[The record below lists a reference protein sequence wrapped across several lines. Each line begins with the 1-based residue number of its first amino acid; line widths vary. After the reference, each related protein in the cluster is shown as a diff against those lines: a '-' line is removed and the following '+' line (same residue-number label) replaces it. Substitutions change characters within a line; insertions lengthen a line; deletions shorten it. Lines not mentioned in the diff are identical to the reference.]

1 MSVWTKEQ
9 LSAIN
14 ARSTGIIVSA
24 AAGSGKTSVLVERL
38 LGILSDT
45 ENKLPADRLVVVTF
59 TNDAAA
65 QMKQRLSAALSE
77 KISCEPDNR
86 WLCHQ
91 QALLQTAKISTIHSF
106 CFDLIRENIRSL
118 DVSAGFR
125 ILDDAEETLLKR
137 KAAENL
143 FEKLYANMPADTE
156 ELAGFFSGSRRGDE
170 ELEEAVL
177 KIYEFLM
184 SIPFYE
190 DWLEDI
196 EKHYAKGF
204 DEKNDPLAKTYIKH
218 LAEVYIRILR
228 KAEYAG
234 DLYLKFFGSNSAVLD
249 AEKDRIKIIINNLGS
264 AKSWDDRVIH
274 PAQLKTPF
282 RFPKNSKNMNDDEK
296 AASERIKKLRERYK
310 KELDK
315 AENSIFK
322 LNDIIDDYKKH
333 EEILKKLRKVIGLFA
348 EEFAALKAEKN
359 ALGFSDA
366 EQLAIK
372 LLAVRNKD
380 GSIERTPLAK
390 ELSEYY
396 GMVMID
402 EFQDANNNQDL
413 IFKLLSKNGTAERGG
428 VNLFTVGDVKQSIY
442 SFRQANPKLFTNAL
456 AVSEPYTEEN
466 FSGTNAAILL
476 NKNFRSSGDVIDFV
490 NYVFG
495 LVMSSQVGEIDY
507 TGSEALV
514 QGLDYPEGDRVTEIM
529 VVPAAENSKTENAPV
544 NDSGDNDG
552 DNDDGIFNEEAR
564 AAAVRIK
571 SMLGVRTV
579 LDKGGQ
585 RPCEP
590 RDFCILVRSNKQAEA
605 YVEELNEAGIKA
617 YAEEPKG
624 YLESREIS
632 VLTSLLAVID
642 NPMRNI
648 PLTAALM
655 SPMFM
660 LTAEDMAVLADCKG
674 AGKKYFPVIKRILR
688 GETDIKSDSPLYI
701 KLEKFMSIFDKLRYC
716 AASQKLERLI
726 RTIYDSTD
734 FLSAVQVY
742 KDGSRKRANLRLL
755 LDVAE
760 SWEESSGGGLSGF
773 VRYIDMM
780 IKRGTDLKL
789 ASVVSSVDNVV
800 AVKTIHRSKGLEYP
814 FVFLCGTS
822 KKFNETDL
830 RSRIQIDPEY
840 GIGFKIQD
848 REKLKLYDSFPR
860 DVIREL
866 KKSGMK
872 SEEMR
877 LLYVAMT
884 RAREQL
890 FITVPDN
897 DNINKRIAY
906 LRQTV
911 IAENGVTPAAAA
923 GAGSML
929 DWIIMAL
936 LVHPDGMRFRESE
949 AVPLA
954 DSTAKI
960 KVYTASCGEKK
971 APSETEE
978 PEASLGEDS
987 KTVKVSE
994 EKVKSLLESFDFVY
1008 GSGLTDK
1015 SAKITVTEIAKSE
1028 EDGKLFLRRPDFAE
1042 AGGLTA
1048 AEKGTAMHTFMQY
1061 ADFDAA
1067 EKDPDA
1073 EAVRL
1078 ADNGLLSPEE
1088 CDSLNTGQISEFF
1101 RSELYARIKKSDT
1114 VRREQKFLI
1123 KKSDAALD
1131 DTRLMEYNDNS
1142 MLQGIADCMFE
1153 ENGEIVL
1160 IDYKTDRGVSEKTL
1174 ADRYDLQLKLYG
1186 AALCKIFGKPVKEA
1200 YLYSFSLGKAVRVF

>member
-1 MSVWTKEQ
+1 MSIWTKEQ
-9 LSAIN
+9 LDAIT
-14 ARSTGIIVSA
+14 ARGTGIIVSA

-65 QMKQRLSAALSE
+65 QMKQRLGAALSE
-77 KISCEPDNR
+77 RISREPDNL
-86 WLCHQ
+86 WLCRQ

-106 CFDLIRENIRSL
+106 CFDLIRENIQSL

-125 ILDDAEETLLKR
+125 ILDDTEETLLKR

-143 FEKLYANMPADTE
+143 FERLYAEKPEETE
-156 ELAGFFSGSRRGDE
+156 RLAGFFSGSRRGDE

-190 DWLEDI
+190 DWLEDT
-196 EKHYAKGF
+196 EKRYASGF
-204 DEKNDPLAKTYIKH
+204 DPTADPLAKAFVRR
-218 LAEVYIRILR
+218 LGEVYSRIL
-228 KAEYAG
+228 KQAEYAG
-234 DLYLKFFGSNSAVLD
+234 KLYADAFGKPSEAID
-249 AEKDRIKIIINNLGS
+249 AETDRIRLMIKNLRS
-264 AKSWDDRVIH
+264 EEREWDERVIQ
-274 PAQLKTPF
+274 PPPVKT
-282 RFPKNSKNMNDDEK
+282 RISFPRNMGDEEK
-296 AASERIKKLRERYK
+296 AVSERIKKLREKYK

-315 AENSIFK
+315 AGSGVFRLDEIR
-322 LNDIIDDYKKH
+322 DDYRVH
-333 EEILKKLRKVIGLFA
+333 SEILHGLREVISVFA
-348 EEFAALKAEKN
+348 EEFSALKAEKN

-372 LLAVRNKD
+372 LLAVRNAD
-380 GSIERTPLAK
+380 GGIERTPLAR

-396 GMVMID
+396 GMIMID

-413 IFKLLSKNGTAERGG
+413 IFKLLSKGGTAERGG

-456 AVSEPYTEEN
+456 AVSEPYTGED
-466 FSGTNAAILL
+466 FSGTNAAVLL
-476 NKNFRSSGDVIDFV
+476 NKNFRSSGDIIDFV

-495 LVMSSQVGEIDY
+495 LIMSRETGEIDY
-507 TGSEALV
+507 TDEEALV
-514 QGLDYPEGDRVTEIM
+514 RGLDYPEGDRTTEVLI
-529 VVPAAENSKTENAPV
+529 VPSAEKTDGE
-544 NDSGDNDG
+544 DG
-552 DNDDGIFNEEAR
+552 DNDGIFNEEAR
-564 AAAVRIK
+564 AAAYKIK

-579 LDKGGQ
+579 FGKDGE

-590 RDFCILVRSNKQAEA
+590 RDFCILLRNNKQAEA
-605 YVEELNEAGIKA
+605 YVKELNDAGIKA
-617 YAEEPKG
+617 YAEEPAG

-632 VLTSLLAVID
+632 TLTSLLAVID

-648 PLTAALM
+648 PLAAALM

-660 LTAEDMAVLADCKG
+660 LTAEDMAVLAEVKG
-674 AGKKYFPVIKRILR
+674 GDGLDEEKYFPAIKRVLE
-688 GETDIKSDSPLYI
+688 GGTEVETGSPLYL
-701 KLEKFMSIFDKLRYC
+701 KLERFMKLFDKLRYC
-716 AASQKLERLI
+716 AASQRLERFI
-726 RTIYDSTD
+726 RTVYDSTD

-742 KDGSRKRANLRLL
+742 KDGSQKRANLRLL

-760 SWEESSGGGLSGF
+760 SWEKSSGGGLSGF
-773 VRYIDMM
+773 VRYIEQM
-780 IKRGTDLKL
+780 KRRGTDLKR
-789 ASVVSSVDNVV
+789 ASIVSPADNVV
-800 AVKTIHRSKGLEYP
+800 SVKTIHKSKGLEYP

-822 KKFNETDL
+822 KQFNEEDL
-830 RSRIQIDPEY
+830 KRRIQIDPEY
-840 GIGFKIQD
+840 GIGFKIRD
-848 REKLKLYDSFPR
+848 RERLRLYDSFPQ
-860 DVIREL
+860 DVLREL
-866 KKSGMK
+866 NRAGMK

-897 DNINKRIAY
+897 DKIRKRTAA

-911 IAENGVTPAAAA
+911 IAGGGVTPAAAA

-929 DWIIMAL
+929 DWITMAL
-936 LVHPDGMRFRESE
+936 LVHPRGERFRENE
-949 AVPLA
+949 AVPIA
-954 DSTAKI
+954 KSKAKI
-960 KVYTASCGEKK
+960 KVYTAFCGT
-971 APSETEE
+971 ET
-978 PEASLGEDS
+978 ASEDS
-987 KTVKVSE
+987 KKAADSPDE
-994 EKVKSLLESFDFVY
+994 SKVKRLRESFDFVY

-1028 EDGKLFLRRPDFAE
+1028 ESGRLFLRRPEFAE

-1061 ADFDAA
+1061 ADFAAA
-1067 EKDPDA
+1067 EADPAA

-1078 ADNGLLSPEE
+1078 ADSGLLSTEE
-1088 CDSLNTGQISEFF
+1088 CDSLNLEQISVFF

-1153 ENGEIVL
+1153 EEGEIVL

-1174 ADRYDLQLKLYG
+1174 ADRYDLQLRLYG
-1186 AALCKIFGKPVKEA
+1186 AALCRIFGKHVKEA
-1200 YLYSFSLGKAVRVF
+1200 YLYSFSLGKAVKVF

>member
-14 ARSTGIIVSA
+14 ARGTGIIVSA

-77 KISCEPDNR
+77 KISRSPDNQ
-86 WLCHQ
+86 WLCRQ

-106 CFDLIRENIRSL
+106 CFDLIRENIQSL

-125 ILDDAEETLLKR
+125 ILDDAEEILLKR

-143 FEKLYANMPADTE
+143 FEKLYADMPNETE
-156 ELAGFFSGSRRGDE
+156 KLAGFFSGSRRGDE

-190 DWLEDI
+190 EWLEDI
-196 EKHYAKGF
+196 EKRYANGF
-204 DEKNDPLAKTYIKH
+204 DPKTDHLAKVYIKR
-218 LAEVYIRILR
+218 LAEVYVRILK

-234 DLYLKFFGSNSAVLD
+234 SLYSESFGSNSAAIE
-249 AEKDRIKIIINNLGS
+249 AETDRIKKIISNLGDVS
-264 AKSWDDRVIH
+264 KKWDERVV
-274 PAQLKTPF
+274 QTEQVKT
-282 RFPKNSKNMNDDEK
+282 RISFPRKMGDEEK
-296 AASERIKKLRERYK
+296 AVSERIKKLRERYK

-315 AENSIFK
+315 EGNSVFR
-322 LNDIIDDYKKH
+322 LDDIKDDYKKH
-333 EEILKKLRKVIGLFA
+333 TEILSSLRKVIGLFA

-359 ALGFSDA
+359 SLGFSDA

-396 GMVMID
+396 GMIMID

-456 AVSEPYTEEN
+456 AVSEPYTEN
-466 FSGTNAAILL
+466 GFSGTNAAILL
-476 NKNFRSSGDVIDFV
+476 NKNFRSSGEVIDFV

-495 LVMSSQVGEIDY
+495 LVMSSQVGEVDY
-507 TGSEALV
+507 TGNEALV
-514 QGLDYPEGDRVTEIM
+514 QGLEYPAGDRVTEIM
-529 VVPAAENSKTENAPV
+529 MVPAD
-544 NDSGDNDG
+544 DSGKSRTASGSDDG
-552 DNDDGIFNEEAR
+552 NNEGESDDDDGIFNEEAR

-579 LDKGGQ
+579 LDKGEA

-590 RDFCILVRSNKQAEA
+590 KDFCILVRSNKQAEA
-605 YVEELNEAGIKA
+605 YVEELNNAGIKA
-617 YAEEPKG
+617 YAEEPEG

-660 LTAEDMAVLADCKG
+660 LTAEDMAVLAGCKG
-674 AGKKYFPVIKRILR
+674 EDNKYFPAIKKVLH
-688 GETDIKSDSPLYI
+688 GETDIKCDSPLYL
-701 KLEKFMSIFDKLRYC
+701 KLEKFMKIFDKLRYC
-716 AASQKLERLI
+716 AASQKLERFI

-780 IKRGTDLKL
+780 IRRGTDLKL
-789 ASVVSSVDNVV
+789 ASVVSPADNVV
-800 AVKTIHRSKGLEYP
+800 AVKTIHRSKGLEFP

-822 KKFNETDL
+822 KRFNETDL

-848 REKLKLYDSFPR
+848 RENLKLYDSFPR

-866 KKSGMK
+866 KRSGMK

-890 FITVPDN
+890 FITIPDN
-897 DNINKRIAY
+897 EKIDKRIAA

-911 IAENGVTPAAAA
+911 IAEGGVTPAAAA

-936 LVHPDGMRFRESE
+936 LVHPNGTRFRERE

-954 DSTAKI
+954 ESTAKI
-960 KVYTASCGEKK
+960 KVYTASCGEKE
-971 APSETEE
+971 ASAETELSPSETDESS
-978 PEASLGEDS
+978 EA
-987 KTVKVSE
+987 VKVSG
-994 EKVKSLLESFDFVY
+994 EKVKRLLESFDFVY

-1028 EDGKLFLRRPDFAE
+1028 ESGKLFLRRPDFAE
-1042 AGGLTA
+1042 EGGLTA

-1067 EKDPDA
+1067 ETDPAA

-1078 ADNGLLSPEE
+1078 ADNGLLSTEE
-1088 CDSLNTGQISEFF
+1088 CDSLNMEQISAFF
-1101 RSELYARIKKSDT
+1101 RSELYARIKKSDS

-1153 ENGEIVL
+1153 EGNEIVL
-1160 IDYKTDRGVSEKTL
+1160 IDYKTDRGASEKTL
-1174 ADRYDLQLKLYG
+1174 TDRYDLQLRLYG
-1186 AALCKIFGKPVKEA
+1186 AALCRIFGKRVKEA
-1200 YLYSFSLGKAVRVF
+1200 YLYSFELKKAVRVF